1 MNNKADSVFVINVYP
16 PTYGR
21 DAINLLC
28 DYYKEAHRS
37 LINAD
42 TAVAEIILH
51 DCVRRIQLIINNESI
66 KLDSYE
72 LTKLL
77 RLHQVCVELL
87 QQYCLQGFSP
97 ETEKL

>member
-1 MNNKADSVFVINVYP
+1 MNSKAEPAFVINVYP

-87 QQYCLQGFSP
+87 QQHCLQGFSP